1 MTTQTWRV
9 SLLLVIR
16 AEPREHEELPA
27 VLRVRVRDLD
37 TDEEMYVGSMAEL
50 EQVVEARLDAAG
62 IAPRR
67 WERP

>member
-1 MTTQTWRV
+1 VTKEPWRV
-9 SLLLVIR
+9 SFLLDIR

-27 VLRVRVRDLD
+27 VLRARLRDLD
-37 TDEEMYVGSMAEL
+37 TDEETYVGSIAEL
-50 EQVVEARLDAAG
+50 ERVVEARLDAAG